1 MMNGWILTGSIA
13 TGKSTVA
20 SLLRLY
26 GYTIISADEVAHK
39 LLKENSLEIEKMF
52 GTSERKKLRG
62 IIFNN
67 SQKRE
72 QLEQFL
78 HPKIKKFIMN
88 ESEKLEQYNLP
99 YFLDIPLFFEKN
111 NYPDFDKVV
120 VVYTPKNIQIQR
132 LAKRD
137 NISENEAIK
146 LLNKVK
152 LSHKLDKYPAE
163 LSGGE
168 QQRAAIARAIIHDPV
183 MILADEPI
191 SGLDEYSANLV
202 MDLFIMANNE
212 KEITVLI
219 ASHSLPQTLNIKYR
233 QIHLEK
239 GQVYEL
245 S

>member
-1 MMNGWILTGSIA
+1 MGVLVEAKNLYLGYKNEPVIKNANFKVYTKDFVFLTGVSGS
-13 TGKSTVA
+13 GKTTIIKS
-20 SLLRLY
+20 LY
-26 GYTIISADEVAHK
+26 GEIPVLKGFLNVGGIELNGVKKSKISYLRKYLGVVFQDYK
-39 LLKENSLEIEKMF
+39 LIPEWSVLKNVMLPMLIA
-52 GTSERKKLRG
+52 G
-62 IIFNN
+62 I
-67 SQKRE
+67 
-72 QLEQFL
+72 
-78 HPKIKKFIMN
+78 
-88 ESEKLEQYNLP
+88 
-99 YFLDIPLFFEKN
+99 
-111 NYPDFDKVV
+111 DK
-120 VVYTPKNIQIQR
+120 QI
-132 LAKRD
+132 A
-137 NISENEAIK
+137 ENEAVK

-202 MDLFIMANNE
+202 MDLFIMANRE
-212 KEITVLI
+212 KDITIMI
-219 ASHSLPQTLNIKYR
+219 ASHSLPQTFNIEYR